1 MCFCLYA
8 VVASFELGSSKI
20 KVNFFFLF
28 FCLRSFWTCRSWR
41 SRTRCWRAPSSH
53 NWLELLDSI
62 LFSLRFVLWSGDSW
76 AHVPAL
82 LVSCL
87 FSPLLLLVDKAREKI
102 DDYFQTEKETRKG
115 KCVCVGGR
123 GGVCWGKWLRQEG
136 TRDCDEVWG
145 WKQRKRNEGK
155 LRQKEEEWQ
164 WRRRK
169 SVWEWLLLFC
179 AFLVFLTVE
188 VLLLTIFGTYQPYCN
203 YKCNLFTSYLIQFF
217 PVHNRERTCSDEDK
231 INKDKKKIKNRTFAF
246 LIRNC
251 DTTFEVSFACYAE
264 DTVQKNILY
273 KSSLCF

>member
-1 MCFCLYA
+1 MTIFRQKRKQ
-8 VVASFELGSSKI
+8 ERGS
-20 KVNFFFLF
+20 
-28 FCLRSFWTCRSWR
+28 
-41 SRTRCWRAPSSH
+41 
-53 NWLELLDSI
+53 
-62 LFSLRFVLWSGDSW
+62 
-76 AHVPAL
+76 
-82 LVSCL
+82 
-87 FSPLLLLVDKAREKI
+87 
-102 DDYFQTEKETRKG
+102 
-115 KCVCVGGR
+115 VCVLGG
-123 GGVCWGKWLRQEG
+123 GGEYVRGKWLRQEG

-217 PVHNRERTCSDEDK
+217 PVHNKERTCSDD
-231 INKDKKKIKNRTFAF
+231 RTFAF

>member
-1 MCFCLYA
+1 MTIFRQKRKQ
-8 VVASFELGSSKI
+8 ERGS
-20 KVNFFFLF
+20 
-28 FCLRSFWTCRSWR
+28 
-41 SRTRCWRAPSSH
+41 
-53 NWLELLDSI
+53 
-62 LFSLRFVLWSGDSW
+62 
-76 AHVPAL
+76 
-82 LVSCL
+82 
-87 FSPLLLLVDKAREKI
+87 
-102 DDYFQTEKETRKG
+102 
-115 KCVCVGGR
+115 VCVLGG
-123 GGVCWGKWLRQEG
+123 GGEYVRGKWLRQEG

>member
-115 KCVCVGGR
+115 KCVCVGGEGGSMLGANDWDRR
-123 GGVCWGKWLRQEG
+123 GQETVMRFEAENKEKEMKENWGKKRSDSGEEG
-136 TRDCDEVWG
+136 NQSGNDCCYFA
-145 WKQRKRNEGK
+145 
-155 LRQKEEEWQ
+155 L
-164 WRRRK
+164 
-169 SVWEWLLLFC
+169 SLY
-179 AFLVFLTVE
+179 FL
-188 VLLLTIFGTYQPYCN
+188 Q
-203 YKCNLFTSYLIQFF
+203 
-217 PVHNRERTCSDEDK
+217 
-231 INKDKKKIKNRTFAF
+231 
-246 LIRNC
+246 
-251 DTTFEVSFACYAE
+251 
-264 DTVQKNILY
+264 
-273 KSSLCF
+273 